1 MKTKKKI
8 FKSVS
13 IAATIFMCTSIFQ
26 IGTSRVFAD
35 ANTSTNPNLI
45 ANGDFEKGNV
55 NGWIKNGNPTL
66 TATKEAAASGSYSM
80 KVTDRQ
86 DTYQGPAYDLKSAMV
101 PGETYNISVKVKAV
115 AGQLK
120 TDPKH
125 DEKVNITM
133 DSKAD
138 GDKSDTYTSIA
149 YGKQISET
157 DWTTITGTYTLK
169 SGSWTTMRMY
179 IESPDKTLQYYID
192 DVSVVDSDP
201 NANKLPTEIQQDVP
215 SLYKSLQDDFPNV
228 GVAVE
233 PESLASTDV
242 HSQIVAKHFNTL
254 VAENAMKPS
263 SLQPTRGKFTFD
275 RADALV
281 DYAIAH
287 NMKMRG
293 HNLLWHSQ
301 VPDWFFQD
309 PNDPKKPATRE
320 QLLSV
325 LHDHITA
332 VLTHFKTKYGE
343 KNPIYCWD
351 VVNEV
356 LDGDGTLRDSKW
368 LEIIGPDY
376 IKYAFQYAHEADPN
390 MQLYINDYGIEGNNA
405 KTQGM
410 YNLVKSLLDAG
421 VPVNGVGFQMHISLT
436 NSVND
441 IKTSIEKMESL
452 GVKVQVT
459 ELDMST
465 NGDTSQNALLQEARL
480 YKNLFDMLK
489 TEKKY
494 IDTVMFWNISDDLS
508 WLDKPCAPLLFD
520 SKLQVKPSYWALVDP
535 SKVTVNR
542 QALTGSQ
549 GTPVL
554 GTSVDKAWTTEKPF
568 GVNTFAKGL
577 TGATANAKLLWD
589 DKYLYVLANVNDSTK
604 GAKDSIDLYIDKK
617 DGKTTTYQDYDKHY
631 TIGRDNSGSTDI
643 KHFVQSN
650 ANGYTVQLAI
660 PINEVTPQVGSKFG
674 FDIRVNDDQGS
685 GNIDSQAVWNDY
697 SNNQDTNT
705 AYYGDVTL
713 AKPSQLA
720 TVVYGTPV
728 VDGKI
733 DDIWNN
739 AKAITTNTWVT
750 GNSGAT
756 AKVRTMW
763 DNNNLYVLT
772 EVTDSLLNKSS
783 ANNYEQDSVEV
794 FLDQNDNKTTSYEK
808 DDYQI
813 RVNYDNE
820 QSFGSTG
827 KPEGFQSATSKTSTG
842 YIIEEK
848 IPVTAVKAEAGAI
861 MGFDVQVN
869 DSNDKGKRTG
879 VVTWCDGSGV
889 SYANTSNYGNLQL
902 ADARPAPVVSASVKG
917 GEYKEAQ
924 KVALTSD
931 VAADIY
937 YTTDGSLPT
946 TASKKY
952 TSPIEIN
959 ETTTLKYMAIS
970 KDNKA
975 SKVSGGIYV
984 INKKSPVPADVEDFI
999 KYLISVIYDMYNS
1012 GKIIHINK

>member
-8 FKSVS
+8 FKCVS
-13 IAATIFMCTSIFQ
+13 IAATIFMCASIFE
-26 IGTSRVFAD
+26 IGTPRIFAD
-35 ANTSTNPNLI
+35 ASTNTNLI

-86 DTYQGPAYDLKSAMV
+86 DTYEGPAYDLKNVLV

-115 AGQLK
+115 AGQLQA
-120 TDPKH
+120 DSKH

-138 GDKSDTYTSIA
+138 GDKSDTYTSIV

-169 SGSWTTMRMY
+169 SGTWTTMRMY

-215 SLYKSLQDDFPNV
+215 SLAKSLGDYFPNV
-228 GVAVE
+228 GVAVGSY
-233 PESLASTDV
+233 SLASTDI
-242 HSQIVAKHFNTL
+242 HSQIVGKHFNTL
-254 VAENAMKPS
+254 VAENEMKPE
-263 SLQPTRGKFTFD
+263 SLQKVKGKFTFD
-275 RADALV
+275 NADAIAS
-281 DYAIAH
+281 YAIDH

-293 HNLLWHSQ
+293 HTLLWHSQ

-325 LHDHITA
+325 LHDHITT
-332 VLTHFKTKYGE
+332 VLTHFKTKYGD
-343 KNPIYCWD
+343 KNPIFCWD

-356 LDGDGTLRDSKW
+356 LNGDGTLRDSKW
-368 LEIIGPDY
+368 LQIIGPDY

-421 VPVNGVGFQMHISLT
+421 VPVTGVGFQMHISIT
-436 NSVND
+436 NNVND
-441 IKTSIEKMESL
+441 IKTSIEKIASL

-465 NGDTSQNALLQEARL
+465 NGDVSPNALLQEARL
-480 YKNLFDMLK
+480 YKNLFDMFK

-494 IDTVMFWNISDDLS
+494 INTVVFWNISDDLS

-520 SKLQVKPSYWALVDP
+520 SKLQVKPSYWAVVDP

-542 QALTGSQ
+542 QALTASQ
-549 GTPVL
+549 GTPAL
-554 GTSVDKAWTTEKPF
+554 GTSVDKAWITEKPF

-589 DKYLYVLANVNDSTK
+589 DKYLYVLANVNDNTN

-643 KHFVQSN
+643 THFVQSD
-650 ANGYTVQLAI
+650 ANGYTVQAAI
-660 PINEVTPQVGSKFG
+660 PISEVTPQLGSKLG

-685 GNIDSQAVWNDY
+685 GTIASQAVWNDY

-705 AYYGDVTL
+705 AYYGDLTL

-720 TVVYGTPV
+720 TAVYGTPV

-763 DNNNLYVLT
+763 DNDNLYVLT
-772 EVTDSLLNKSS
+772 EVTDSGLNKSS
-783 ANNYEQDSVEV
+783 ANAYEQDSVEV
-794 FLDQNDNKTTSYEK
+794 FIDQNDNKTTSYEK

-848 IPVTAVKAEAGAI
+848 IPVTAVKVENGTI

-869 DSNDKGKRTG
+869 DSNDQGKRTS
-879 VVTWCDGSGV
+879 VVSWCDGSGV
-889 SYANTSNYGNLQL
+889 SYANTSNFGNLQL
-902 ADARPAPVVSASVKG
+902 ADSRPAPVVTASVKS
-917 GEYKEAQ
+917 GEYRKAQ
-924 KVALTSD
+924 KVTLTSD
-931 VAADIY
+931 IDADIY
-937 YTTDGSLPT
+937 YTTDGSVPT

-952 TSPIEIN
+952 TSPIKIKKN
-959 ETTTLKYMAIS
+959 TILKFIAIS
-970 KDNKA
+970 KANRQ
-975 SKVSGGIYV
+975 SLIYV
-984 INKKSPVPADVEDFI
+984 ENYAINKKKPVPADVEDFI
-999 KYLISVIYDMYNS
+999 KYLISIVYDMYDS
-1012 GKIIHINK
+1012 GKLVLPTNK